1 MRQNVGILVTKDMN
15 LKDILEQVR
24 YAIDVMRKYKEDNRL
39 ISDIKACVAE
49 DVFDKLVLAHAMTRD
64 TFGGYSLEGVP
75 VFELKDY
82 PKGYISVE

>member
-1 MRQNVGILVTKDMN
+1 MNVV
-15 LKDILEQVR
+15 EQVR
-24 YAIDVMRKYKEDNRL
+24 NAIKVMRKYKADSRL
-39 ISDIKACVAE
+39 ICDIKACVAE
-49 DVFDKLVLAHAMTRD
+49 DVFADLKNAHVMTRD